1 MNLKILLPFQV
12 YAEKTGIVRIV
23 AETDEGS
30 FGLLPNRLDCVAA
43 LIPGILIFEREG
55 EGEAYLAV
63 DEGILIKTGKDVLV
77 SVRNAMEGTDL
88 DTLREAVRDE
98 FLNLDAHEQHMRR
111 MMAKMESGFIRRFSE
126 FYRE

>member
-12 YAEKTGIVRIV
+12 YAEKTGIARIV
-23 AETDEGS
+23 AETGEGS

-43 LIPGILIFEREG
+43 LIPGILVFETEG
-55 EGEAYLAV
+55 EREAYLAV
-63 DEGILIKTGKDVLV
+63 DEGILIKTGADVLV

-88 DTLREAVRDE
+88 NTLREAVRDE

>member
-55 EGEAYLAV
+55 ESEAYLAV

-88 DTLREAVRDE
+88 DILREAVRDE

>member
-43 LIPGILIFEREG
+43 LIPGILVFEREG
-55 EGEAYLAV
+55 ESEAYLAV

-77 SVRNAMEGTDL
+77 SVRNAMEGKDL
-88 DTLREAVRDE
+88 DTLREAVKDE

>member
-43 LIPGILIFEREG
+43 LIPGILVFEQEG
-55 EGEAYLAV
+55 ESEAYLAV